1 MRPILIVDA
10 DADYRD
16 HLQAALTRHGAEVL
30 AVSSSRAALILL
42 KHEQVGGIIIDIMM
56 PDMDG
61 IELVRAVRLRYGRLP
76 VLVLS
81 ANEIEVADIYL
92 KAAVVVGATLTG
104 LKGEGDLDLVQELLG
119 IVDFRDQVARRAS
132 RA

>member
-10 DADYRD
+10 DPDYRD
-16 HLQAALTRHGAEVL
+16 HLYAALTREGAEVRVV
-30 AVSSSRAALILL
+30 ASSRAALAVL
-42 KHEQVGGIIIDIMM
+42 KHEPIGGIITDIMM

-61 IELVRAVRLRYGRLP
+61 IELVRAVRRQYGRLP

-81 ANEIEVADIYL
+81 TSETEVVDIYL

-104 LKGEGDLDLVQELLG
+104 LKGAGDLDLVRELFG
-119 IVDFRDQVARRAS
+119 IVDFRDQVERRAS